1 MGTAV
6 PLDRPVPR
14 MDDGSCERLSA
25 RRCHDGRM
33 THTERSEGPG
43 DHDLASHGWGP
54 RWDALAADGM
64 AAGLEPGIVV
74 RHDGS
79 AVLVAGR
86 AGVAHAGLAATS
98 PQVAV
103 GDRVLVEVSIVRELL
118 HRTSLLQRRDP
129 STGQGQ
135 PIAANVDV
143 VVIVCG
149 LDRPIRSGRIER
161 FVTLA
166 WDAGA
171 VPLVV
176 CTKGDLAE
184 PDART
189 EATEAAEAAAPGTTV
204 VVVSAVAGTGFEEL
218 RAELADRTAV
228 FVGESGA
235 GKSTLLNALAGA
247 DLASTG
253 GVRAGDAKGRHT
265 TTARQL
271 HVLDGFRVIDTP
283 GVREVGLWV
292 GADAVDAAFDDV
304 VELAAD
310 CRFGDCAHEG
320 EPDCAVAAAVAE
332 GRLPASRLD
341 SWHRLRKEAAA
352 AELRA
357 DPVAARRAAKRFGRL
372 VREAQRMK
380 DRD

>member
-1 MGTAV
+1 MT
-6 PLDRPVPR
+6 
-14 MDDGSCERLSA
+14 DDA
-25 RRCHDGRM
+25 RSDGQ
-33 THTERSEGPG
+33 SEQ
-43 DHDLASHGWGP
+43 DLAQFGWGP
-54 RWDALAADGM
+54 RWDALAAEGI
-64 AAGLEPGIVV
+64 AAGLEAGVVV

-79 AVLVAGR
+79 AVLVAGLE
-86 AGVAHAGLAATS
+86 GVAHAALTATS
-98 PQVAV
+98 PKVTV
-103 GDRVLVEVSIVRELL
+103 GDRVLIGDGVVRDVL
-118 HRTSLLQRRDP
+118 HRASLLQRRDP
-129 STGQGQ
+129 STGEGQ

-143 VVIVCG
+143 VVVVCG

-161 FVTLA
+161 YVALA

-171 VPLVV
+171 VPLVA
-176 CTKGDLAE
+176 CTKTDVAGPEALA
-184 PDART
+184 DAIR
-189 EATEAAEAAAPGTTV
+189 AAEAAAPGTTV
-204 VVVSAVAGTGFEEL
+204 LAVSALDGDGVDEL

-247 DLASTG
+247 DLAATG
-253 GVRAGDAKGRHT
+253 GVRSGDAKGRHT

-283 GVREVGLWV
+283 GVREVGLWASV
-292 GADAVDAAFDDV
+292 DAVDGTFDDV

-310 CRFGDCAHEG
+310 CRFGDCAHDG
-320 EPDCAVAAAVAE
+320 EPGCAVAAAVAE
-332 GRLPASRLD
+332 GRLLAARLD

-357 DPVAARRAAKRFGRL
+357 DPVASRRAGKRFGRL

>member
-1 MGTAV
+1 MSDDARAV
-6 PLDRPVPR
+6 
-14 MDDGSCERLSA
+14 GHSEQGLS
-25 RRCHDGRM
+25 GF
-33 THTERSEGPG
+33 
-43 DHDLASHGWGP
+43 GWGP
-54 RWDALAADGM
+54 RWDALAADGI
-64 AAGLEPGIVV
+64 AAGLDPGIVV

-86 AGVAHAGLAATS
+86 DGVAHAALTATS
-98 PQVAV
+98 PLVAV
-103 GDRVLVEVSIVRELL
+103 GDRVLVADGVVREVL
-118 HRTSLLQRRDP
+118 HRSSLLQRRDP
-129 STGQGQ
+129 STGEGQ

-143 VVIVCG
+143 VVVVCG

-176 CTKGDLAE
+176 CTKDDLAE
-184 PDART
+184 PEALA
-189 EATEAAEAAAPGTTV
+189 EATEAAEAAAPGTSV
-204 VVVSAVAGTGFEEL
+204 LVVSALDGDGLDEL
-218 RAELADRTAV
+218 RSELADRTAV

-235 GKSTLLNALAGA
+235 GKSTLLNALAGV
-247 DLASTG
+247 DLAATG

-283 GVREVGLWV
+283 GVREVGLWAGV
-292 GADAVDAAFDDV
+292 DAVDATFDDV
-304 VELAAD
+304 VGLAAD
-310 CRFGDCAHEG
+310 CRFGDCAHDG
-320 EPDCAVAAAVAE
+320 EPGCAVAAAVDG
-332 GRLPASRLD
+332 GRLPAARLD
-341 SWHRLRKEAAA
+341 SWRRLRHEAAS

-357 DPVAARRAAKRFGRL
+357 DPVAARRAAKRFGRM

-380 DRD
+380 PRD

>member
-1 MGTAV
+1 MT
-6 PLDRPVPR
+6 
-14 MDDGSCERLSA
+14 DDA
-25 RRCHDGRM
+25 RSDG
-33 THTERSEGPG
+33 HSEQ
-43 DHDLASHGWGP
+43 DLAQFGWGP
-54 RWDALAADGM
+54 RWDALAAEGI
-64 AAGLEPGIVV
+64 AAGLAPGVVV

-79 AVLVAGR
+79 AVLVATGSE
-86 AGVAHAGLAATS
+86 VAHAALVGST
-98 PQVAV
+98 PPMAV
-103 GDRVLVEVSIVRELL
+103 GDRVLVGDGVVRDVL

-129 STGQGQ
+129 STGEGQ

-143 VVIVCG
+143 VVVVCG

-184 PDART
+184 PEALA
-189 EATEAAEAAAPGTTV
+189 EATEAAEAAAPGTSV
-204 VVVSAVAGTGFEEL
+204 LVVSALDGDGLDEL
-218 RAELADRTAV
+218 RSELADRTAV

-235 GKSTLLNALAGA
+235 GKSTLLNALAGV
-247 DLASTG
+247 DLAATG

-283 GVREVGLWV
+283 GVREVGLWA
-292 GADAVDAAFDDV
+292 GIDAVDATFDDV

-310 CRFGDCAHEG
+310 CRFGDCAHDG
-320 EPDCAVAAAVAE
+320 EPGCAVVAAVAE
-332 GRLPASRLD
+332 GRLPAARLE
-341 SWHRLRKEAAA
+341 SWHHLRKEAAA

-357 DPVAARRAAKRFGRL
+357 DPVAARRAGKRFGRL
-372 VREAQRMK
+372 VREAQRLK
-380 DRD
+380 PRD